1 MQGGG
6 LKDDETVGSMRIQIK
21 KLRSEILGVAAGL
34 LLFACG
40 GEYAP
45 RTGDLL
51 FQLTAA
57 EGMTDAIV
65 AATQRGEAVTF
76 SHVGI
81 VEAAADGAFV
91 LEAVDTS
98 VRRTPLD
105 EFLARSARCEK
116 GLMAAVG
123 RVRGADSTV
132 VNRALR
138 RAHERLGLPYD
149 DDFLPANGKLY
160 CSELVWESFLAPD
173 DSTHLLQSRPMTFR
187 TAGGE
192 LPAYWTEHFAARGL
206 PVPEGVAGTNPNDMS
221 HDPAVEIV
229 WRYYE

>member
-1 MQGGG
+1 M
-6 LKDDETVGSMRIQIK
+6 KIDDRTGMFAKVLT
-21 KLRSEILGVAAGL
+21 LRRFACLALMLSA
-34 LLFACG
+34 ACG

-65 AATQRGEAVTF
+65 AATERDGDVTF

-91 LEAVDTS
+91 VEAVGRS
-98 VRRTPLD
+98 VRRTPIG
-105 EFLARSARCEK
+105 EFLARSARR
-116 GLMAAVG
+116 GGRPLAAVG
-123 RVRGADSTV
+123 RVRGADSAV
-132 VNRALR
+132 VRCALR

-149 DDFLPANGKLY
+149 DEFLPANGKLY
-160 CSELVWESFLAPD
+160 CSELVWECFVAAD
-173 DSTHLLQSRPMTFR
+173 DSTHLLGSRPMTFR

-192 LPAYWTEHFAARGL
+192 LPAYWAEHFAALGI
-206 PVPEGVAGTNPNDMS
+206 PVPEGVEGTNPNDMA
-221 HDPAVEIV
+221 HDPAVEII
-229 WRYYE
+229 WRCYDE